1 MKVINIFWLRILW
14 CDKKTYRTAFGKIRV
29 PTQAPK
35 NMQSMDN
42 NIINATFSVQIREN
56 FKNI

>member
-1 MKVINIFWLRILW
+1 M
-14 CDKKTYRTAFGKIRV
+14 RV

-42 NIINATFSVQIREN
+42 NIINTTFSVQIQEN